1 MMPHDQMLNELD
13 YDPEVENI
21 DDIFHSQDPF

>member
-1 MMPHDQMLNELD
+1 MMPHDDMHNELD

-21 DDIFHSQDPF
+21 DDIIHANDFF